1 MRKSLFSKTWKQ
13 AVAAAFLALLLVVPA
28 GAQGQGGITLKMRG
42 NLEQVLDAVERQS
55 RYLFLNDQV
64 DLNRTVSV
72 NVTDMPVAAAL
83 DEIFKGTGIQ
93 YRITESMLLGT
104 VTLGIFMAVLFAVI
118 TAGIASGASRCPY
131 CGAILIRQ
139 YSETC
144 NACGKKLR

>member
-1 MRKSLFSKTWKQ
+1 MDEKQ
-13 AVAAAFLALLLVVPA
+13 
-28 GAQGQGGITLKMRG
+28 K
-42 NLEQVLDAVERQS
+42 EQEQ
-55 RYLFLNDQV
+55 
-64 DLNRTVSV
+64 
-72 NVTDMPVAAAL
+72 
-83 DEIFKGTGIQ
+83 IFKTFRKRRRIFRISMIGLLFVIPITVYIQ